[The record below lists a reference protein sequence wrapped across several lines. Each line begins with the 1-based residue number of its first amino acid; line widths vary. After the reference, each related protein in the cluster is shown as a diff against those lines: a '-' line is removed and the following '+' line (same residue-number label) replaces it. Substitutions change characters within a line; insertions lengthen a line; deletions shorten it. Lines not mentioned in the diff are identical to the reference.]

1 MANVFVNLQK
11 VGKALMLPVS
21 VLPIAGILLG
31 VGAKHFEWLPAVV
44 SNIMEQAGG
53 SIFGQMALLFA
64 IGVALGFTKNDGVS
78 ALAAVVGYGIV
89 TATLG
94 VMAPIVGV
102 EKIDTGVLGGI
113 LVGAVAAWSF
123 NRFYRIKLPDY
134 LGFFAGK
141 RAVPIITGFLSI
153 ALGVVLA
160 FIWPPIGKGISAFSN
175 WAAVQNPELA
185 FGIYG
190 VVERSLIPFGLHHI
204 WNVPFF
210 FEAGS
215 CTTVSG
221 ETAKGVLTCYQT
233 ADAASR
239 TAEMSYFGQLAG
251 GYLFKMFG
259 LPAAALAIW
268 HSAKPENRKLV
279 GGLMISAA
287 LTSFLTGI
295 TEPIEFAFLFV
306 APILYFVHALLA
318 GLAYVLTNTLGIV
331 HGTSFSHGLLDFL
344 LLSANSQKMGLLVGL
359 GLVYAVVYYTVFRVM
374 IAKLNLMTPG
384 REDEVVTETGGES
397 SLAKVEGSLMA
408 GELVKAFG
416 GQNNITNLD
425 ACITRLRVSVNDSN
439 SVNQARLKELGSKGV
454 FVVGNSI
461 QAIFGTE
468 SGNLKTEM
476 DEWMHAHPNEHLTV
490 EPVAIE
496 TPKADETVEKS
507 ETDTE
512 KTAEKAESTTKKV
525 IAEDW
530 VMPMEG
536 DIVALADIPDPVF
549 SSGSMG
555 AGFAINPKVDATGKG
570 QVVAPTSGTISV
582 VFPTKHAICLT
593 TDAGDEMILHI
604 GIDTVNLKGEGFESL
619 VKVGDKVSAGTP
631 LLNVEWNN
639 IQAKAPSIITPIIF
653 NSLNEGQQVAIENG
667 KPVVSG

>member
-1 MANVFVNLQK
+1 MSKAFVNLQK
-11 VGKALMLPVS
+11 VGKSLMLPVS

-44 SNIMEQAGG
+44 SNTMEQAGG

-89 TATLG
+89 ISTLG

-160 FIWPPIGKGISAFSN
+160 FVWPPIGKAISTFSN

-268 HSAKPENRKLV
+268 HSAKPENRKIV

-306 APILYFVHALLA
+306 APILYVVHALLA
-318 GLAYVLTNTLGIV
+318 GLAYVLTNMLGIV

-344 LLSANSQKMGLLVGL
+344 LLSANSQKIGLLVGL
-359 GLVYAVVYYTVFRVM
+359 GLIYAVVYYVVFRFM
-374 IAKLNLMTPG
+374 IKTLNLMTPG
-384 REDEVVTETGGES
+384 REDEVLTETDGES
-397 SLAKVEGSLMA
+397 TLAKVEGSLMA

-425 ACITRLRVSVNDSN
+425 ACITRLRISVNDIEA
-439 SVNQARLKELGSKGV
+439 VNQARLKELGSKGV

-490 EPVAIE
+490 TPVSVA
-496 TPKADETVEKS
+496 TPKSDDTTKAQAVETVEK
-507 ETDTE
+507 
-512 KTAEKAESTTKKV
+512 AENTTKKI
-525 IAEDW
+525 IAKDW

-536 DIVALADIPDPVF
+536 DIVELADIPDPVF

-555 AGFAINPKVDATGKG
+555 AGFAIKPKVDVTGKG
-570 QVVAPTSGTISV
+570 QIVAPTLGTVSV

-593 TDAGDEMILHI
+593 TDAGDEMIIHV
-604 GIDTVNLKGEGFESL
+604 GIDTVNLRGDGFESL

-631 LLNVEWNN
+631 LLNVEWNV

-653 NSLNEGQQVAIENG
+653 NSLNKGEKIVIENG
-667 KPVVSG
+667 KPVVSD